1 VKARVISLGQITEDD
16 ESRWIDLLAR
26 AVDPYPLIDPRL
38 LIASARHRA
47 SAREMQL
54 LLVEDDDTLFA
65 VMPFL
70 PRVTD
75 GRLSLSVVTTR
86 TLFFQEDSVWDHP
99 LIDADRA
106 AEALAAILIELR
118 SRRMPDLVEFFSLPA
133 DGVLETALA
142 TAAAQLGATYIERER
157 REFTYALR
165 PTGSSENAAEPTAD
179 RDPGMPSLGLAHT
192 SSHTRRNY
200 ARLARRLVE
209 SVGFELRIAD
219 RSNDP
224 RAIDD
229 FIELQN
235 SGWKG
240 DPERGGVGLRALGR
254 EDWFREVTDRYR
266 ADGDLI
272 VYALTAGEELVH
284 MAVNLRIGHVV
295 FAWIDSFNERF
306 TPFKGGSL
314 GRIANIN
321 RVFDDPRVLVLDPGI
336 HRRDAAANEFFP
348 DRGERLTILVANGG
362 ARAHALVRILP
373 SAQKLRQRVDGLRRR
388 GDQG

>member
-1 VKARVISLGQITEDD
+1 
-16 ESRWIDLLAR
+16 
-26 AVDPYPLIDPRL
+26 
-38 LIASARHRA
+38 
-47 SAREMQL
+47 
-54 LLVEDDDTLFA
+54 
-65 VMPFL
+65 
-70 PRVTD
+70 
-75 GRLSLSVVTTR
+75 
-86 TLFFQEDSVWDHP
+86 
-99 LIDADRA
+99 
-106 AEALAAILIELR
+106 
-118 SRRMPDLVEFFSLPA
+118 VEFFSLPA
-133 DGVLETALA
+133 NGVLETALA
-142 TAAAQLGATYIERER
+142 TAASQLGVTCIERER
-157 REFTYALR
+157 REYTYALR
-165 PTGSSENAAEPTAD
+165 PAGHGDDTTEPAVE
-179 RDPGMPSLGLAHT
+179 RDPGIPSLGLAHT
-192 SSHTRRNY
+192 SSHTGRNY

-209 SVGFELRIAD
+209 SVGFELRITD
-219 RSNDP
+219 RSDDP

-235 SGWKG
+235 AGWKG
-240 DPERGGVGLRALGR
+240 DSERGGVGLRALGR

-321 RVFDDPRVLVLDPGI
+321 RVFDDPDVRALDPGI

-362 ARAHALVRILP
+362 ARARALVRILP
-373 SAQKLRQRVDGLRRR
+373 SAQKLRQRVDGLRRQ